1 MNVEMIIPNRTWR
14 KLTGKNVV
22 KKQCKNAT
30 CLLLSHCTWKLCD
43 VLLCDVLNEQLHRAN
58 KRITIA
64 YPSSEQASF
73 AKDNHMTF
81 CLHSLNNIIFLYK
94 MHISVLFVHLHFAC
108 IFFTT
113 SIQGVT
119 KPKRIPPANT
129 LIPPWTPPPIGTFHS
144 QWPQHTRSR
153 CQQRKRR
160 PSPGGC
166 MQSTLNET
174 VIMNVHTSPSLVA
187 GLKNAWAAGF
197 ALKKKLAGKKMAIQR
212 FCP

>member
-129 LIPPWTPPPIGTFHS
+129 LIPPWTPPQSEHS
-144 QWPQHTRSR
+144 TRNGHNT
-153 CQQRKRR
+153 
-160 PSPGGC
+160 PGADANREKEGR
-166 MQSTLNET
+166 L
-174 VIMNVHTSPSLVA
+174 LVA
-187 GLKNAWAAGF
+187 ACRARSMK
-197 ALKKKLAGKKMAIQR
+197 
-212 FCP
+212 P